1 VTREYRWSSA
11 IALLQTSAAALLYRP
26 GVVGMSNHG
35 DPDIVTGTGLAS
47 RSGAVPAPRGPHEPR
62 DPWLRIGPEG
72 AVPLPPPRQPGHG
85 RTASLR
91 RQPVRIVDGRM
102 EGGYTDTFELICPG
116 CEWRGPQVLPDE
128 HSGSASRLH
137 GSREVLDVV
146 LSVRGHLPYAR
157 SAAGARVRRF
167 RVEVPSNPLV
177 GPG

>member
-1 VTREYRWSSA
+1 
-11 IALLQTSAAALLYRP
+11 
-26 GVVGMSNHG
+26 MSNHG

-116 CEWRGPQVLPDE
+116 CGDHPYLDYSEVPPRLQRVRGPRTLDAGLAVYEKYLGLPGP
-128 HSGSASRLH
+128 HQA
-137 GSREVLDVV
+137 
-146 LSVRGHLPYAR
+146 
-157 SAAGARVRRF
+157 
-167 RVEVPSNPLV
+167 
-177 GPG
+177 GPGR